1 MMTVRLIAH
10 TPEPE
15 KVVAAAAKLCYSDA
29 HITDLLD
36 GLTEEKTAK
45 FLTMLSDLGH
55 ASPIEHASFTFGIEG
70 VSRTL
75 LAQITRH
82 RIASFSVQSQRYVR
96 LDDFRYVVPP
106 EIEAIPEAKEA
117 FLASMEEDAK
127 RYLDLAHKLEE
138 GHTARLMAEG
148 MPEKQARAKASKQA
162 NEDARFVLPNACE
175 TKMVVTMNARSLQNF
190 STCAAAAAPSGRSGS
205 WPKNVR
211 AGVSG
216 GTAYLCKVRPG
227 LCIRPLPGRQDVLR
241 QNRRGACKICIH
253 QGGCRRMSKGKLIV
267 LEGLDGSGKA
277 TQAKL
282 LAAHLKEQGFSVRE
296 ITFPNYESDSSAL
309 VKMYLAGQFGQH
321 PDDVNAYAASSF
333 YAVDRYASYK
343 KDWGNF
349 YENGGIIIADRYTTS
364 NAVHQCSKLPP
375 EQWESFLGWL
385 FDFEFHLLGLPA
397 PDEVIYLQVDPAV
410 SQKLM
415 TQRYHGDESRKDV
428 HEKDTEYLA
437 RSRCAAEYCAAHLG
451 WAVVHCTS
459 GDNMRSIEDIQ
470 AEVQEIVLKQL
481 T

>member
-1 MMTVRLIAH
+1 
-10 TPEPE
+10 
-15 KVVAAAAKLCYSDA
+15 
-29 HITDLLD
+29 
-36 GLTEEKTAK
+36 
-45 FLTMLSDLGH
+45 
-55 ASPIEHASFTFGIEG
+55 
-70 VSRTL
+70 
-75 LAQITRH
+75 
-82 RIASFSVQSQRYVR
+82 
-96 LDDFRYVVPP
+96 
-106 EIEAIPEAKEA
+106 
-117 FLASMEEDAK
+117 
-127 RYLDLAHKLEE
+127 
-138 GHTARLMAEG
+138 
-148 MPEKQARAKASKQA
+148 
-162 NEDARFVLPNACE
+162 
-175 TKMVVTMNARSLQNF
+175 
-190 STCAAAAAPSGRSGS
+190 
-205 WPKNVR
+205 
-211 AGVSG
+211 
-216 GTAYLCKVRPG
+216 
-227 LCIRPLPGRQDVLR
+227 
-241 QNRRGACKICIH
+241 
-253 QGGCRRMSKGKLIV
+253 MSKGKLIAI
-267 LEGLDGSGKA
+267 EGLDGSGKA

-282 LAAHLKEQGFSVRE
+282 LAGTSRGSRALRCARSASR
-296 ITFPNYESDSSAL
+296 TTSSDSSAL

-343 KDWGNF
+343 KDWGSF
-349 YENGGIIIADRYTTS
+349 YENGGIVIADRYTTS

-470 AEVQEIVLKQL
+470 AEVQGIVLKQL